1 MFLLLSAIVALSN
14 SSLKPPVKSLI
25 PSRILNQFLDYDLVI
40 HFDNSNLHRLD
51 FLSEKNPN
59 HQTVHLFNYNYI
71 QTVLRRP
78 RGYKYVNVVI
88 LQDPF
93 EFQTFSLQP
102 YSFYQ
107 YDFVLFV
114 TTTIQETEVWKMAG
128 LKRASAVFVYN
139 IEEDK
144 MFHCCYYC
152 GKDTAVLKET
162 TSYSLRQLLN
172 NYSDFN
178 GHIFRIAYT
187 DFPPFFWKND
197 DGGRPRGAE
206 GKLLHEFSRVHNFRW
221 VSYYDSQNSDWFVG
235 TN

>member
-1 MFLLLSAIVALSN
+1 M
-14 SSLKPPVKSLI
+14 
-25 PSRILNQFLDYDLVI
+25 
-40 HFDNSNLHRLD
+40 
-51 FLSEKNPN
+51 
-59 HQTVHLFNYNYI
+59 
-71 QTVLRRP
+71 
-78 RGYKYVNVVI
+78 
-88 LQDPF
+88 
-93 EFQTFSLQP
+93 
-102 YSFYQ
+102 
-107 YDFVLFV
+107 
-114 TTTIQETEVWKMAG
+114 WKMAW